1 MYTGNKLKFNPKTM
15 KILKTVILTFFLSV
29 VCFPLISQKA
39 EKKPKIKS
47 LTVYEEKFDALVS
60 KKLKESEV
68 VYDERGNI
76 LEEIT
81 YKQGKINKHFRYQY
95 DSDDNKIKEEKL
107 DPSGKVIETS
117 EYRIENGLRVE
128 KVVYDQ
134 NKKMKSRKTY
144 QYTLF

>member
-1 MYTGNKLKFNPKTM
+1 MSA
-15 KILKTVILTFFLSV
+15 IA
-29 VCFPLISQKA
+29 FPLFSQKP
-39 EKKPKIKS
+39 EKKPKVNS
-47 LTVYEEKFDALVS
+47 LVVYEEKFDALVS

-81 YKQGKINKHFRYQY
+81 YKQGKVNKHFRYQY
-95 DSDDNKIKEEKL
+95 DSNDNKIKEEKL

-117 EYRIENGLRVE
+117 EYKIENGLRVE

-144 QYTLF
+144 QYTFF

>member
-1 MYTGNKLKFNPKTM
+1 M
-15 KILKTVILTFFLSV
+15 KILKTATLIIILAGISL
-29 VCFPLISQKA
+29 PMMSQKA

-47 LTVYEEKFDALVS
+47 LVVYEEKFDALIS
-60 KKLKESEV
+60 KKLKESET

-76 LEEIT
+76 IEEIT
-81 YKQGKINKHFRYQY
+81 YKQGKVNKHFRYQY
-95 DSDDNKIKEEKL
+95 DDDDNKIKEEKL
-107 DPSGKVIETS
+107 DPSGKVVETS

-128 KVVYDQ
+128 KVVYYQ